1 MPRRTSAVAGAIA
14 TIFAFAACGGGSG
27 RAPAATPTSRPATPG
42 AQQAASMTI
51 SPDTGPCDGVI
62 EITMTGLAPNATVR
76 LDIGQPRSDVV
87 GASLDPAMTDGDGSF
102 TGTRALGAGGCVA
115 ASTDAAVPP
124 GNGTFPIYAG
134 FQPETVAVAA
144 RATYTYTSTQ
154 APTLT
159 LTSDAFANNGTIPV
173 KYSCS
178 GEATSPPLAWSGAP
192 AGTKAFALIV
202 HDPDAPLAGGFTHW
216 IVTDLPASATSLPAA
231 VPVGSTIAGGGSQ
244 VVAYRGVCPPVG
256 AAAHHY
262 HFRLYALDAA
272 LGATAGQT
280 KESVEAAMQGHI
292 LAQTGLIGLFSR

>member
-1 MPRRTSAVAGAIA
+1 
-14 TIFAFAACGGGSG
+14 
-27 RAPAATPTSRPATPG
+27 
-42 AQQAASMTI
+42 MTI

-231 VPVGSTIAGGGSQ
+231 ILTGSTIAGGGSQ
-244 VVAYRGVCPPVG
+244 LIAYRGMCPPVG
-256 AAAHHY
+256 AGAHHY
-262 HFRLYALDAA
+262 RFTLYALDAS
-272 LGATAGQT
+272 LGLPPG
-280 KESVEAAMQGHI
+280 KSRDEVIAAMGRHT
-292 LAQTGLIGLFSR
+292 LAMAEIVGLFSR